1 MSFALILS
9 VGSDPQ
15 LLGTRELLLQS
26 AGYAVV
32 SARSVKEAVDRF
44 LAGDFDLVLLCHSLS
59 ETERKRVVYLIRA
72 SGSFTLVVAIAEY
85 TGQNDGLASATIES
99 DPEQLLAGIKDL
111 LTKQEQK
118 RSNGSFSRTQSDMHQ
133 SA

>member
-44 LAGDFDLVLLCHSLS
+44 LGGDFDLVLLCHSLS

-72 SGSFTLVVAIAEY
+72 SGSFTPVVAIAEY

-99 DPEQLLAGIKDL
+99 DPEQLLAGN
-111 LTKQEQK
+111 Q
-118 RSNGSFSRTQSDMHQ
+118 G
-133 SA
+133 